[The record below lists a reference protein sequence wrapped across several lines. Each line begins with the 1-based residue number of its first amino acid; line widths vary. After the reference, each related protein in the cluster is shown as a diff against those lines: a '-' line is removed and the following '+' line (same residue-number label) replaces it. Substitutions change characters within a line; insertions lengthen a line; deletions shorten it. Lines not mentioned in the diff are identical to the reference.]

1 MGGAGREPM
10 AMLEAA
16 AEQLWGAARLP
27 ALRPLLRRTAEAL
40 ATVQAVPLPPA
51 ALTPPF
57 GHPSP
62 ARGRGPAARPGR
74 GAGGEGTDLTEL
86 SAAEAAERIA
96 RRELSPVD
104 LVEALLARTTRLDP
118 ELRVWAHLDAEEARA
133 AARRLADEAARGALR
148 GPLHGVPIG
157 VKDIFHVAGLPTR
170 AGSRV
175 YRSEPTEDATVVAR
189 LRRAGAIILGKTHT
203 TEFAY
208 ADPAP
213 TRNPWR
219 PTHTPGGSSSGS
231 AAGVAARM
239 VPVALG
245 TQTAGSVLR
254 PASFCGVVG
263 FKPTYGRLSRH
274 GVLPLA
280 WTLDHPGT
288 LTRTVADAA
297 LLLSVMAGPDGR
309 DDLCADVPVADY
321 RAAVRDPRPPRVGLV
336 GEVYPER
343 LSTAARTCL
352 GETARRLERAG
363 ATLVPLELPPI
374 LSAALD
380 THHLLMASEASAV
393 HLEGIRAQPE
403 VYGPRLRLLVEV
415 GALIPAPAYL
425 RAQRLRR
432 LIRAAV
438 LPLFEQAD
446 CLLVPAAPG
455 AAPAG
460 LDSTGDPSFNAPWS
474 LLGLPAIA
482 LPAGLDPEGLPLGV
496 QLVAAPWREAEL
508 LAAAAWCERVLP
520 PMPAPPG

>member
-1 MGGAGREPM
+1 M
-10 AMLEAA
+10 
-16 AEQLWGAARLP
+16 
-27 ALRPLLRRTAEAL
+27 
-40 ATVQAVPLPPA
+40 
-51 ALTPPF
+51 
-57 GHPSP
+57 
-62 ARGRGPAARPGR
+62 
-74 GAGGEGTDLTEL
+74 TDLTEL
-86 SAAEAAERIA
+86 SAAEAAARIA

-104 LVEALLARTTRLDP
+104 LVDALLARSARLEP
-118 ELRVWAHLDAEEARA
+118 ELQVWAYLDAEGARA
-133 AARRLADEAARGALR
+133 SARRLADEAARGVLR
-148 GPLHGVPIG
+148 GPLHGVPVG
-157 VKDIFHVAGLPTR
+157 VKDIVHVAGLPTR

-175 YRSEPTEDATVVAR
+175 YRAEPAEDATVVGR

-297 LLLSVMAGPDGR
+297 LLLSLMAGPDGR
-309 DDLCADVPVADY
+309 DELCADVPVADY
-321 RAAVRDPRPPRVGLV
+321 QAAVREPRPPRVGLV
-336 GEVYPER
+336 GAVYPER
-343 LSTAARTCL
+343 LSAAARACL
-352 GETARRLERAG
+352 DETARRLERAG
-363 ATLVPLELPPI
+363 ATLVELTLPPI
-374 LSAALD
+374 FATALD

-393 HLEGIRAQPE
+393 HLEGVQARPE
-403 VYGPRLRLLVEV
+403 AYGPRLRLLVEA
-415 GALIPAPAYL
+415 GALVPAPAYIG
-425 RAQRLRR
+425 AQRVRR
-432 LIRAAV
+432 LIRTAV
-438 LPLFEQAD
+438 RPLFAGID

-455 AAPAG
+455 AAPVG
-460 LDSTGDPSFNAPWS
+460 LESTGDPPFNAPWS

-482 LPAGLDPEGLPLGV
+482 LPAGLDEQGLPLGV

-520 PMPAPPG
+520 PAPEPPG